1 MGGGSLSYDLYEGR
15 PGVLLLAD
23 DFFRLAH
30 YDVTGRPM
38 LHPVA
43 LSTGLAAALL
53 GELVWTGHLGIQAGH
68 VFPRAGVP
76 FDPVS
81 AKVLTLLTRESH
93 PLRTWLEFLAQR
105 AVVEVAGRLDRA
117 GHIRVE
123 RSRRRLRETVNYVP
137 TNRLEA
143 SRPVSVLA
151 TRLNNCLD
159 LDEWYVCLAGLMA
172 ATGLHT
178 RVLAGASSE
187 SHTYMRQ
194 LIAGLSPAMQ
204 ELFAHTEVLV
214 GTAVLAHR
222 T

>member
-1 MGGGSLSYDLYEGR
+1 
-15 PGVLLLAD
+15 VLLLAD

-30 YDVTGRPM
+30 YDVTGRPL

-53 GELVWTGHLGIQAGH
+53 AELVWTGHVAIEAGH
-68 VFPRAGVP
+68 VFSRPGAP
-76 FDPVS
+76 PDPLS
-81 AKVLTLLTRESH
+81 ARVLMLFTRENQ
-93 PLRTWLEFLAQR
+93 PLRTWLEFLAQG
-105 AVVEVAGRLDRA
+105 AVVEVASRLERA
-117 GHIRVE
+117 GHIRID
-123 RSRRRLRETVNYVP
+123 RSRRRLRETVTYVP

-151 TRLNNCLD
+151 TRLRNRLD
-159 LDEWYVCLAGLMA
+159 LDDWYVCLAGLMA

-178 RVLAGASSE
+178 TVLTGASSE

-194 LIAGLSPAMQ
+194 LIAGLGPAMQ

-214 GTAVLAHR
+214 GIAVLAHR